1 MRIKKEGRVPVEE
14 IGIVQVFESLGRLA
28 DDVRNDALFEALTV
42 LNALLAREV
51 LQDAQ
56 ERALDHEGRDDPQRA
71 SHIEAAIARQNVFVV
86 T

>member
-1 MRIKKEGRVPVEE
+1 MEE

-28 DDVRNDALFEALTV
+28 DDVRNDALLEALAV

-56 ERALDHEGRDDPQRA
+56 ERALDHERRDDPQRA